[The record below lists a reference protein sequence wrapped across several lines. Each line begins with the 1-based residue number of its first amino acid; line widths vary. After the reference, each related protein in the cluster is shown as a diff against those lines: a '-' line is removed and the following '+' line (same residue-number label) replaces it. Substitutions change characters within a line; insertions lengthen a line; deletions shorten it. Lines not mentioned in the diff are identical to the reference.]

1 MNRPHTITI
10 YNSFKDENGNI
21 KYIKHKLDNVYWY
34 GTDSI
39 NISGKG
45 VVESNS
51 INIIIDTKENLG
63 KYIPKENYQGN
74 KDTYTLDTGIRIVY
88 GEGPDITSLN
98 ELETYKQI
106 SVLSFDINIISSP
119 IDNILILGR

>member
-10 YNSFKDENGNI
+10 YNSYNG
-21 KYIKHKLDNVYWY
+21 KYIKHVLNNVYWY

-51 INIIIDTKENLG
+51 INIIIDTKENLD
-63 KYIPKENYQGN
+63 KYISKEEYQGDVN
-74 KDTYTLDTGIRIVY
+74 TYTLDSGIRIVY
-88 GEGPDITSLN
+88 GEGPDIKSLN
-98 ELETYKQI
+98 ELDNFKQMTVF
-106 SVLSFDINIISSP
+106 SYDVNIVNSP
-119 IDNILILGR
+119 VDNILILGR

>member
-10 YNSFKDENGNI
+10 YNSFNG
-21 KYIKHKLDNVYWY
+21 KYIKHVLKGVYWY

-51 INIIIDTKENLG
+51 INIIIDGEENLG
-63 KYIPKENYQGN
+63 KYVPKEAYQGD
-74 KDTYTLDTGIRIVY
+74 KDTYTLDSAIRIVY

-98 ELETYKQI
+98 ELENYKQI
-106 SVLSFDINIISSP
+106 SIFSFDVNIVESSV
-119 IDNILILGR
+119 DNILIIGK

>member
-10 YNSFKDENGNI
+10 YNSFNEN
-21 KYIKHKLDNVYWY
+21 YIKHVLKGVYWY

-51 INIIIDTKENLG
+51 INIIIDGEENLG
-63 KYIPKENYQGN
+63 KYISKESYQGD

-88 GEGPDITSLN
+88 GVGPDITSLN
-98 ELETYKQI
+98 ELVNYKQI
-106 SVLSFDINIISSP
+106 SVFSFDINIVGSSL
-119 IDNILILGR
+119 DNILILGR

>member
-10 YNSFKDENGNI
+10 YNSYNGE
-21 KYIKHKLDNVYWY
+21 YIKHVLNNVYWY

-51 INIIIDTKENLG
+51 INIIIDTKDNLD
-63 KYIPKENYQGN
+63 KYVSKEEYQGDAN
-74 KDTYTLDTGIRIVY
+74 TYTLDSGIRIVY

-98 ELETYKQI
+98 ELDNLKQI
-106 SVLSFDINIISSP
+106 TVFSYDVNIVDSP
-119 IDNILILGR
+119 VDNILILGR

>member
-10 YNSFKDENGNI
+10 YNSFNG
-21 KYIKHKLDNVYWY
+21 KYIKHVLKGVYWY

-51 INIIIDTKENLG
+51 INIIIDGEENLG
-63 KYIPKENYQGN
+63 KYVPKEIYQGD
-74 KDTYTLDTGIRIVY
+74 KDTYTLDAGIRIVY

-98 ELETYKQI
+98 ELENYKQI
-106 SVLSFDINIISSP
+106 SVFSFDVNIVDSP

>member
-10 YNSFKDENGNI
+10 YNSYKD
-21 KYIKHKLDNVYWY
+21 KYIKHILKDVYWY

-51 INIIIDTKENLG
+51 INIIIDTKDNLD
-63 KYIPKENYQGN
+63 KYISKESYQGN
-74 KDTYTLDTGIRIVY
+74 ENTYTLDTGIRIVY
-88 GEGPDITSLN
+88 GEGPDIKSLN
-98 ELETYKQI
+98 ELENYKQI
-106 SVLSFDINIISSP
+106 SILSYDVNIVDSP
-119 IDNILILGR
+119 VDNILILGR

>member
-1 MNRPHTITI
+1 MNRPHTITV
-10 YNSFKDENGNI
+10 YNSFNE
-21 KYIKHKLDNVYWY
+21 KYIKHVLKGVYWY

-51 INIIIDTKENLG
+51 INIIIDGEENLG
-63 KYIPKENYQGN
+63 KYISKESYQGD
-74 KDTYTLDTGIRIVY
+74 KDTYTLDMGIRIVY

-98 ELETYKQI
+98 ELVNYKQI
-106 SVLSFDINIISSP
+106 SVFSFDVNIVDSP

>member
-10 YNSFKDENGNI
+10 YNHYDD
-21 KYIKHKLDNVYWY
+21 KYVKCVLHDVYWY

-51 INIIIDTKENLG
+51 INIIIDGEENLG
-63 KYIPKENYQGN
+63 KYLSKEQYQGN
-74 KDTYTLDTGIRIVY
+74 VDTYTLNTDIRIVL
-88 GEGPDITSLN
+88 GEGPDITSVN
-98 ELETYKQI
+98 DLENYKQMT
-106 SVLSFDINIISSP
+106 VFSFDVNIVGSLV
-119 IDNILILGR
+119 DNILIIGR

>member
-10 YNSFKDENGNI
+10 YNSSNEN
-21 KYIKHKLDNVYWY
+21 YIKHVLKGVYWY

-51 INIIIDTKENLG
+51 INIIIDGEENLG
-63 KYIPKENYQGN
+63 KYISKESYQGD

-88 GEGPDITSLN
+88 GVGPDITSLN
-98 ELETYKQI
+98 ELVNYKQI
-106 SVLSFDINIISSP
+106 SVFSFDINIVGSSL
-119 IDNILILGR
+119 DNILILGR

>member
-10 YNSFKDENGNI
+10 YNYYNNE
-21 KYIKHKLDNVYWY
+21 YVKHVLHDVYWY

-51 INIIIDTKENLG
+51 INIIIDGKENLG
-63 KYIPKENYQGN
+63 KYLPKEEYQGDI
-74 KDTYTLDTGIRIVY
+74 DTYTLDTDIRIVL
-88 GEGPDITSLN
+88 GEGPNITSVN
-98 ELETYKQI
+98 DLENYKQMT
-106 SVLSFDINIISSP
+106 VFSFDINIVGSFL
-119 IDNILILGR
+119 DNILITGK

>member
-10 YNSFKDENGNI
+10 YNYYDN
-21 KYIKHKLDNVYWY
+21 KYVKNMLHGVYWY

-51 INIIIDTKENLG
+51 INIIIDGEENLG
-63 KYIPKENYQGN
+63 KYLSKELYQGDV
-74 KDTYTLDTGIRIVY
+74 DTYTLDTDIRIVL
-88 GEGPDITSLN
+88 GEGPDITSVN
-98 ELETYKQI
+98 DLENYKQMT
-106 SVLSFDINIISSP
+106 VFSFDVNIVGSSV
-119 IDNILILGR
+119 DNILIVGK